1 MKRWESVGGRELV
14 LYVDVDGLLFF
25 ISINDM
31 STSGM
36 MGGGY
41 F

>member
-1 MKRWESVGGRELV
+1 MEEELV

-25 ISINDM
+25 ISTDHM
-31 STSGM
+31 SKSGI

-41 F
+41 FK

>member
-1 MKRWESVGGRELV
+1 MWVEEELV

-25 ISINDM
+25 ISTDDM
-31 STSGM
+31 SRGGM

-41 F
+41 FK